1 MAETSYD
8 IAVIG
13 SGPGGY
19 VAAIRAAQLGFKTV
33 CIEKEPTL
41 GGTCLNIGCIPSKA
55 LLYSSESYQ
64 FMEKYAPQHGIEASG
79 LQIDF
84 PQMMKRKTEVV
95 STLVQ
100 GVAGL
105 FKKNNVARVFGVAKL
120 INGHEIEVV
129 SEKGT
134 ERIQAK
140 NIILATGSESIQLPF
155 LPFDEKIVLSST
167 GALSLPKIPKKMVV
181 IGAGVIGVELASVY
195 ARLGTEV
202 IIVEMLDRICPAMDA
217 AISKALLQI
226 LKKQGLQFYL
236 NAEVTGADLKT
247 KTPSI
252 NIIFE
257 GKEMS
262 IEADC
267 VLVAVGRRPYHKG
280 LELDQAGVKVSSKGF
295 VEVNQNFQ
303 TAVPSIFAIG
313 DLIEGVMLAH
323 RASEEGIAVVE
334 HLAGLSGHINYLA
347 IPNVIY
353 THPEAAAVGLTE
365 QEAKD
370 AQLNVFTGT
379 CLFKANSRAR
389 CVGDTDGLVKIIG
402 DKDSGRL
409 IGLHIVG
416 SKASEMI
423 GEGVIAIDKKATV
436 SEIAYA
442 SHAHPTLSEAIKEA
456 ALNAL
461 GHAIHF

>member
-41 GGTCLNIGCIPSKA
+41 GGTCLNVGCIPSKA

-64 FMEKYAPQHGIEASG
+64 FMEKYAPLHGIQVAG
-79 LQIDF
+79 LKLDF
-84 PQMMKRKTEVV
+84 PQMMKRKSEVV

-105 FKKNNVARVFGVAKL
+105 FKKNHVTRIFGTAKL
-120 INGHEIEVV
+120 IDAHEIEVAA
-129 SEKGT
+129 EKGA

-140 NIILATGSESIQLPF
+140 NIILATGSESIELPF
-155 LPFDEKIVLSST
+155 LPFDEKVVLSST
-167 GALSLPKIPKKMVV
+167 GALSLPKIPKKMIV

-195 ARLGTEV
+195 SRLGTEV
-202 IIVEMLDRICPAMDA
+202 IMVEMLDHICPAMDA
-217 AISKALLQI
+217 TISKTLLQI

-236 NAEVTGADLKT
+236 GAKVIGADLSQQN
-247 KTPSI
+247 PSVQ
-252 NIIFE
+252 IIFE

-262 IEADC
+262 IEAER
-267 VLVAVGRRPYHKG
+267 VLVAVGRRPYHKS
-280 LELDQAGVKVSSKGF
+280 LELAKAGVKVSAKGF
-295 VEVNQNFQ
+295 VEVNPNFQ
-303 TAVPSIFAIG
+303 TTVPSIFAIG

-334 HLAGLSGHINYLA
+334 HLAGLPGHINYLA

-353 THPEAAAVGLTE
+353 THPEVAAVGLTE

-370 AQLNVFTGT
+370 AQLNVFTGS

-389 CVGDTDGLVKIIG
+389 CIADTEGLVKIIG

-409 IGLHIVG
+409 IGMHIVG
-416 SKASEMI
+416 PQASEMI
-423 GEGVIAIDKKATV
+423 GEGVVALDKKATV